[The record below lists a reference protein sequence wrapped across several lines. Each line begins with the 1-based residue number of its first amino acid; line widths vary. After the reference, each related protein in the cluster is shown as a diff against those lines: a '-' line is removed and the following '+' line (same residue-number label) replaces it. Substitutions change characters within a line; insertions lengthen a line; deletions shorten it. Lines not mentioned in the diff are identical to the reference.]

1 MIPDLGKYQTEVLSS
16 YVVSILLILMLV
28 LVSILRARQAR
39 AALDE
44 VEKRKGR
51 NG

>member
-16 YVVSILLILMLV
+16 YVVSILLIVALV
-28 LVSILRARQAR
+28 LVSIARARRTR

-44 VEKRKGR
+44 VEQRKGR